1 MKQMLN
7 RLCFLAF
14 LFLMAGASQTIEAQ
28 TSTTRE
34 ELFKKME
41 SKMIFPVIK
50 GSPLC
55 GVIPIDQITN
65 KPDPNKEVKLIFD
78 FTKASTP
85 GKQAESINAGLE
97 EIARVMN
104 LHVAAGVPK
113 EKLKTIIVFHSGAI
127 FSVMNDNYYF
137 DNYKAGNPNADI
149 LSQLKSAKTEMIICG
164 QSLALR
170 DIAQSNLFDYI
181 QVAFSAKTTI
191 TKYLQEGYIL
201 NVIN

>member
-1 MKQMLN
+1 M
-7 RLCFLAF
+7 
-14 LFLMAGASQTIEAQ
+14 TIATLHLQAQ
-28 TSTTRE
+28 TSVNRE

-41 SKMIFPVIK
+41 SKMIFPFIK

-65 KPDPNKEVKLIFD
+65 KPNPNKEVKLIFD

-127 FSVMNDNYYF
+127 FSAMNDSYYL
-137 DNYKAGNPNADI
+137 DNYKASNPNADI

-170 DIAQSNLFDYI
+170 EIAQSNLFDYI
-181 QVAFSAKTTI
+181 QVAFSAKTTL
-191 TKYLQEGYIL
+191 TKYIQEGYVL